1 METNT
6 ARVLF
11 FWVILLVLFWL
22 GVFVIPR
29 IRLKRTLFQVMGI
42 FRETHSLCSETPK
55 TPAELGLAPQSL
67 MDRMVKFRDYKPYAL
82 QLLIKSGM
90 VRLTG
95 RGKMCLL
102 ENRIPNL
109 QPTNRP
115 T

>member
-6 ARVLF
+6 ARVLS
-11 FWVILLVLFWL
+11 WVILLVLFWL

-29 IRLKRTLFQVMGI
+29 IMLKRALFQVMGI

-67 MDRMVKFRDYKPYAL
+67 MDRMFKFRDYKPYAL
-82 QLLIKSGM
+82 QVLIRSGI

-95 RGKMCLL
+95 GGRVCLL
-102 ENRIPNL
+102 EDKIPNL
-109 QPTNRP
+109 WQTNKQA
-115 T
+115 